1 METKEILKFY
11 RECDSWLCPECDRE
25 NDMSLGKCSVC
36 GCKRHPEF
44 TVLKKWTE
52 TENTPSKMIARF

>member
-25 NDMSLGKCSVC
+25 NDMSLSNVPFADVKGIRNLPC
-36 GCKRHPEF
+36 
-44 TVLKKWTE
+44 
-52 TENTPSKMIARF
+52 